1 MVLHH
6 VAKRAGCFVE
16 CSPPLDAYGL
26 RNDQLDMIDIAP
38 VPHRFENRV
47 ANAKNEQILGGLLSK
62 VVIDPIDLVFS
73 ENGRQLAVQLASGF
87 QIMSKRLLDND
98 PAPAAVLFVQ

>member
-6 VAKRAGCFVE
+6 VTKRAGCFVE
-16 CSPPLDAYGL
+16 CSPPLNAYGL
-26 RNDQLDMIDIAP
+26 GNDQLHMIDIAP

-47 ANAKNEQILGGLLSK
+47 ANAKNEQILGCLLSK
-62 VVIDPIDLVFS
+62 VVIDPIDLVFLK
-73 ENGRQLAVQLASGF
+73 NGRQLAVQLASGI

-98 PAPAAVLFVQ
+98 PAPAAVLFAQ